1 MSHLARK
8 LTVVEEFCL
17 YFRDIVIFGNM
28 RTTKKNFLD
37 AAEEQYSFSKWS
49 SIFSTNFSGKLT
61 SAMLLG
67 GLYMMWC
74 DPQVQTESIDVL
86 TLVILYAFI
95 VQNSIVEY
103 FQSLGA
109 IFTGKSVMDKL
120 MVGLSLILREISRS
134 VLTKAFLFQNI
145 YNLKSSN
152 SAKHKPESYRVIS
165 IYDKEFRWHSCS
177 DKRNAPP
184 REEIVLKVKE
194 FYVASDQIV
203 GVTGP
208 SKSGKSMLL
217 YSILG
222 HTEYLQ
228 GMVGF
233 SKGAFQKRGKIAF
246 FPENCALSLGSLKD
260 NILMGADFDEKLFY
274 EAVNGAQLNDIL
286 IRPGIED
293 EDIGSLEL
301 NVAQLDKITL
311 AQAIYTNRNII
322 LLDNPMSRYS
332 ESTDGEVFR
341 LFNNFFNILRNQKKT
356 VVLATQDHNVS

>member
-1 MSHLARK
+1 
-8 LTVVEEFCL
+8 
-17 YFRDIVIFGNM
+17 M
-28 RTTKKNFLD
+28 RTTKKNFLN
-37 AAEEQYSFSKWS
+37 AAEEQYSSSKWS
-49 SIFSTNFSGKLT
+49 LIFSTNFSGKLT

-95 VQNSIVEY
+95 VQNSVVEY

-120 MVGLSLILREISRS
+120 M
-134 VLTKAFLFQNI
+134 NI

-165 IYDKEFRWHSCS
+165 IYDKEFRWHSSS
-177 DKRNAPP
+177 DKHNEPP
-184 REEIVLKVKE
+184 REDIVLKVKE

-203 GVTGP
+203 GITGP
-208 SKSGKSMLL
+208 PKSGKSMLL

-246 FPENCALSLGSLKD
+246 FPENCALSLGTLKD

-301 NVAQLDKITL
+301 
-311 AQAIYTNRNII
+311 
-322 LLDNPMSRYS
+322 S
-332 ESTDGEVFR
+332 
-341 LFNNFFNILRNQKKT
+341 
-356 VVLATQDHNVS
+356 